1 MLNMELCIHT
11 LLKYLYIYS
20 VTDAE
25 LRHMQCLIWLHY
37 CECMWNVAYVTRYF
51 TSRASCTHDAPVD
64 LDPKSGN
71 YYSSPPSMV
80 TVKAYIEGC
89 ICIYMV
95 NWP

>member
-37 CECMWNVAYVTRYF
+37 CECMWECSIRNKIFLRHVHLAPT
-51 TSRASCTHDAPVD
+51 THQW
-64 LDPKSGN
+64 
-71 YYSSPPSMV
+71 
-80 TVKAYIEGC
+80 I
-89 ICIYMV
+89 
-95 NWP
+95 

>member
-1 MLNMELCIHT
+1 MLKYELCIHT

-51 TSRASCTHDAPVD
+51 YVTCILHPRRTSGSRSKVR
-64 LDPKSGN
+64 
-71 YYSSPPSMV
+71 
-80 TVKAYIEGC
+80 
-89 ICIYMV
+89 
-95 NWP
+95 